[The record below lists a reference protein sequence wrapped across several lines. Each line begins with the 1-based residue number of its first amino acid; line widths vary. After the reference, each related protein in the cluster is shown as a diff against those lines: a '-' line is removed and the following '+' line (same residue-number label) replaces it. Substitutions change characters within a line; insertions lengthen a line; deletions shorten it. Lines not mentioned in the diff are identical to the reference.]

1 MRKYLV
7 SFLLSKGDRV
17 YHHHTVGIEMKANDL
32 EELFNLIGN
41 DVEADEITSA
51 RIVKAVDGSGLDFDT
66 YVPIQIGEVNEDGRS
81 ILVWEDD
88 DYRFNHESTN
98 LH

>member
-1 MRKYLV
+1 MRKYLIT
-7 SFLLSKGDRV
+7 FLLSKGDRV
-17 YHHHTVGIEMKANDL
+17 YHHHTVGIEMEANDL

-41 DVEADEITSA
+41 DVEADKVTSE
-51 RIVKAVDGSGLDFDT
+51 RIGRAVEGSGLSFDT
-66 YVPIQIGEVNEDGRS
+66 YVPIQIGEFSEDGKP

>member
-1 MRKYLV
+1 MRKYLIT
-7 SFLLSKGDRV
+7 FLLSQADKF
-17 YHHHTVGIEMKANDL
+17 YHEDTVGIEMEANDL

-41 DVEADEITSA
+41 DVEADKITSE
-51 RIVKAVDGSGLDFDT
+51 RISRAVEGSGLVFDS
-66 YVPIQIGEVNEDGRS
+66 YAPIVIGEFNEDG
-81 ILVWEDD
+81 IPIIVWEDK